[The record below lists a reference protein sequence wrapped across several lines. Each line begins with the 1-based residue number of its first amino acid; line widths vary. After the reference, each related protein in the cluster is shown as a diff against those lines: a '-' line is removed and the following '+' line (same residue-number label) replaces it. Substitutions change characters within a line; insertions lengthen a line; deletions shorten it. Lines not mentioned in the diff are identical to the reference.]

1 MSARF
6 RVLAAGICSLLLT
19 LGVARFSYT
28 PLLPIMLEQT
38 DLTLS
43 LAGWLAAFNY
53 AGYLLGAL
61 IAARVRSLETK
72 DRLYRIYLILAV
84 VTTVVM
90 GWTENPWLWS
100 LSRFVAGISASGGML
115 LGSALI
121 LNWLMRHGYRS
132 ELGIHFMGVGGG
144 IALASVA
151 VMLMLKIP
159 LTWEMQWEIF
169 ALLGAVLAA
178 IAWLW
183 MPRPAKYSMANNGQT
198 FKDHPPAVKLERLLL
213 VSYFFAGI
221 GYVVSATFIVDIVER
236 QPVLAGNG
244 PLAFL
249 LVGLGAMPAV
259 LVWDRMAR
267 RFGYFNTLMFAYLA
281 QIAGILLPLQGSL
294 LAVVFGALLFGAT
307 FIGCV
312 SLVLTLSG
320 RFYPSSPARLMGKM
334 TLAYGIAQIIG
345 PALTG
350 ELTELLGS
358 YIWGLGMAA
367 GCVTLGAII
376 NARLIPLEQHEPA
389 LSRH

>member
-1 MSARF
+1 
-6 RVLAAGICSLLLT
+6 
-19 LGVARFSYT
+19 
-28 PLLPIMLEQT
+28 MLEQT

-121 LNWLMRHGYRS
+121 LNWLMRHGFRS

-144 IALASVA
+144 IVLASVA

-183 MPRPAKYSMANNGQT
+183 MPRPAKYSMANNGA